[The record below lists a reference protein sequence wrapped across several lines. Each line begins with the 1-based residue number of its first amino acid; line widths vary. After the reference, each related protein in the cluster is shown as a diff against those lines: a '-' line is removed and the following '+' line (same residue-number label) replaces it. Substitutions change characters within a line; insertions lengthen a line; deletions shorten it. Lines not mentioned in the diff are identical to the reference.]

1 MKITEIFAEIQA
13 NPDNTNV
20 YRQLIDLYKACN
32 KQNEATAFEFL
43 LERKYGLNNSNINQK
58 QSKPDC

>member
-20 YRQLIDLYKACN
+20 YRQLIDFYKTYN
-32 KQNEATAFEFL
+32 KQNEASAFEFL
-43 LERKYGLNNSNINQK
+43 LEKKYGLNNSDINQK
-58 QSKPDC
+58 QSKSDC